1 MSDETEQKSLPAS
14 NKKLRDARRKG
25 QVSHS
30 RDFIAGFTLTIV
42 LIYLWLA
49 GPTLENRIV
58 ELLNTI
64 SQSVDLPFAEA
75 ANRGVQLSLDV
86 LLLASMPPV
95 AILVLGDLV
104 AGIAGT
110 LGPVFSFEPITPK
123 FEHINPVHG
132 FKRVFSVRNVVEF
145 AKSAVKVAVLGTA
158 FFVILRSAIGP
169 LFEVP
174 VCGVRCLT
182 EAAVQIATPLAV
194 TAAVVFLAV
203 GLLDL
208 LIQRQLFLRDMRMT
222 RTENK
227 REIKDIQGDPL
238 IRGERR
244 RIRMLEASGAIVR
257 TGVSRAVI
265 AVMHGDQVVG
275 LRYRSGETGVP
286 VVVCKA
292 DGEAGTA
299 MLEELRQ
306 RGIPIVDDAEFVAGL
321 AVRHKV
327 GDLID
332 SRFFDKAVRILIDA
346 GLT

>member
-14 NKKLRDARRKG
+14 TKKLRDARRKG

-30 RDFIAGFTLTIV
+30 RDFINGFTLTIV

-49 GPTLENRIV
+49 GPTLQNRVV
-58 ELLNTI
+58 ELVNTI
-64 SQSVDLPFAEA
+64 SQSIDLPFTEA
-75 ANRGVQLSLDV
+75 ASRAVQLSLDV
-86 LLLASMPPV
+86 LLLASVPIV
-95 AILVLGDLV
+95 VILVLGNIV

-110 LGPVFSFEPITPK
+110 LGPVFSFELVTPK
-123 FEHINPVHG
+123 FEHINPAQG
-132 FKRVFSVRNVVEF
+132 FKRIFSVRNSVEF
-145 AKSAVKVAVLGTA
+145 AKSTVKVVVLGTA
-158 FFVILRSAIGP
+158 FFLILRSAVGP

-182 EAAVQIATPLAV
+182 TAAVQTATPLAV
-194 TAAVVFLAV
+194 TAAVAFLAV

-244 RIRMLEASGAIVR
+244 RIRMLQAIGAIFR

-265 AVMHGDQVVG
+265 AVMHGDRVVG
-275 LRYRSGETGVP
+275 LRYRPGETPAP

-299 MLEELRQ
+299 MLTELRQ
-306 RGIPIVDDAEFVAGL
+306 RGIPIVDDAELVADL
-321 AVRHKV
+321 AAQHKA
-327 GDLID
+327 GDMID
-332 SRFFDKAVRILIDA
+332 SRFFDKAARILIAA
-346 GLT
+346 GLA